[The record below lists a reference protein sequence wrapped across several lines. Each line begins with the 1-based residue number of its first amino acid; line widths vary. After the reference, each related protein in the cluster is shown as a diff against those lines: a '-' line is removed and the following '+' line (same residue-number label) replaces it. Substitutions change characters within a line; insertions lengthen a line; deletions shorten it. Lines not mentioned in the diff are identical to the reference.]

1 VGGWLLKQ
9 ESIFWALAEVAEME
23 DDNLSQSLAEIYAH
37 AANDVQHFREKAGEE
52 PIKHLKTMLKSTK
65 PPIRARACVA
75 LAKVSLIHHDHRVAI
90 NPSGKLLQATLGLLE
105 AKVPPS
111 VHRWAVEALMFL
123 TIMPEIKEHL
133 YKQKVTFGSLTSLSE
148 SVSKDAGA
156 TSLQH
161 SMVSALRQMC
171 CPRDKTDEQKRL
183 EQEMDPKQIEQMK
196 QLSNPQGNQPSEKEE
211 DSAVLK
217 GLAAQLAQD
226 DATLVVAELVAHA
239 PEGAK
244 GVLLSSAQVLLAFAN
259 TDSVRGKMVQQGGF
273 KAALALVLSD
283 NKPTQLAAAWALA
296 RIAISI
302 NPALYPRRTGSGPD
316 GMVKPMLQLVDEA
329 DNELQ
334 QFEACLGLTNLA
346 TVPELRERIVTAG
359 GWRTLQ
365 MALTCENPMV
375 QRAALE
381 CLSNL
386 VAAEGVV
393 EQFTDADSTDLKIFV
408 GFCGS
413 EDEKCQI
420 AAAGGLATLAEVP
433 EVSAALIRCKG
444 GIDAFVELAIV
455 AEDPAI
461 LHRAAVALK
470 HLVLNQMDL
479 IVGKEGATPPDHAMP
494 TLGALTVLAKS
505 GVAPV
510 KQAAL
515 TAIVE
520 LQKRRPDIALPH
532 PDLVAQVVDN
542 LRAEA
547 ARRAAE
553 AEAEELAAAQE
564 EALRGEQ
571 GDFSGIAEEDEDDAD
586 VPEGTVEDLGEVV

>member
-1 VGGWLLKQ
+1 
-9 ESIFWALAEVAEME
+9 M
-23 DDNLSQSLAEIYAH
+23 
-37 AANDVQHFREKAGEE
+37 
-52 PIKHLKTMLKSTK
+52 
-65 PPIRARACVA
+65 
-75 LAKVSLIHHDHRVAI
+75 
-90 NPSGKLLQATLGLLE
+90 QATLGLLE

-133 YKQKVTFGSLTSLSE
+133 YKQKVAFGSLTSLSE

-211 DSAVLK
+211 DGAVLK

-259 TDSVRGKMVQQGGF
+259 TDGVRGKMVQQGGF
-273 KAALALVLSD
+273 KAALSLVLSD
-283 NKPTQLAAAWALA
+283 NKPTRLAAAWALA

-302 NPALYPRRTGSGPD
+302 NPALYPRRTGSGPE

-346 TVPELRERIVTAG
+346 TVPELRERIIAAG

-365 MALTCENPMV
+365 MALACENQMV

-393 EQFTDADSTDLKIFV
+393 EQFTNADSTDLKIFV

-433 EVSAALIRCKG
+433 EVSAALIGCKG

-461 LHRAAVALK
+461 LHRAAVGLK
-470 HLVLNQMDL
+470 HLVLNAMDL

-564 EALRGEQ
+564 RG
-571 GDFSGIAEEDEDDAD
+571 GAAGRARRLFGHR
-586 VPEGTVEDLGEVV
+586 